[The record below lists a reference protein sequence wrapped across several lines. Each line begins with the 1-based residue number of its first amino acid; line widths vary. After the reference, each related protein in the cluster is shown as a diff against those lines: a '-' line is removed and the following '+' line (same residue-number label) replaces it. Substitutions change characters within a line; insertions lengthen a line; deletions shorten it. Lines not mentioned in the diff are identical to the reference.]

1 MKITDEAKKFIGEI
15 LEQNSAK
22 GIKVIF
28 AGMG

>member
-15 LEQNSAK
+15 LEQNNAT

>member
-1 MKITDEAKKFIGEI
+1 MKITDEAKSFIQGV
-15 LEQNSAK
+15 LEENNAK

>member
-15 LEQNSAK
+15 LEQNNAN

>member
-1 MKITDEAKKFIGEI
+1 MNITEAAKEFIDEI
-15 LEQNSAK
+15 LKENNAT